1 MKIHL
6 GTDHAGFEAKEEVK
20 NYLTQSGHEVIDHG
34 DSRLDPDDDYPDFV
48 HPVAE
53 AISASPDEYGII
65 FGGNGQGEAIVA
77 NRHANV
83 RAIVFY
89 GVSIP
94 KAAVD
99 ASGSVSYDPYEII
112 RLGRRHD
119 NANVLSIGARFV
131 TRDEIKEAIRF
142 FLDVQFMGEERHIR
156 RITKIEI
163 NKN

>member
-1 MKIHL
+1 MKIYI
-6 GTDHAGFEAKEEVK
+6 GADHAGFQAKEEAK
-20 NYLTQSGHEVIDHG
+20 KYLTGSGHEVIDCG
-34 DSRLDPDDDYPDFV
+34 AAALNPEDDYPDFV
-48 HPVAE
+48 HPVAK
-53 AISASPDEYGII
+53 AISEEPTAFGIV

-77 NRHANV
+77 NRYKNV

-99 ASGSVSYDPYEII
+99 VSGSVSYDPYEII

-119 NANVLSIGARFV
+119 NANIISIGARFT

-142 FLDVQFMGEERHIR
+142 FLDIQFLNEERHIR
-156 RITKIEI
+156 RLGKIE
-163 NKN
+163 K